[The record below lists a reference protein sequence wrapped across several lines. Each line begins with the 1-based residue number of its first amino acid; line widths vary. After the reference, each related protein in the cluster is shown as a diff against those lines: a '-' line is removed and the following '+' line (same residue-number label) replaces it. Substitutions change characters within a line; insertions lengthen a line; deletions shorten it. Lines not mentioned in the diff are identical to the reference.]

1 MSLEV
6 PAAPEAVRSQASLA
20 DPAKYDSYL
29 AEEVFFHDADEDA
42 YSARP
47 RRPRDLIQPVVV
59 RQWLVNGKLYRE
71 KFERGQSRFE
81 LFFDLVF
88 VAFGHSLSDAASEA
102 ANGASFLQFVL
113 TFYPAWALWSEFRT
127 FMNQSGTDDMT
138 VRINVLLLMAIL
150 VGYSANASA
159 IHFGAAL
166 EAEPSTE
173 SHVAASALMQR
184 ADHSSS
190 GQDHALVAAV
200 AFFIVGRG
208 VRLPLQLIYA
218 FKLPRFAAT
227 FISQSILHFVIIA
240 LCLPLLWVTN
250 IRTIIVLAV
259 LSMAIDLV
267 GRFIPTLLVF
277 AQRDLIVAKLRRRP
291 DLLEKVK
298 AKTKDEFDIER
309 PYFSSRYIPAIN
321 IEHHIER
328 TVSFVIIVFG
338 ELVISVV
345 YHATAASVGISE
357 VYGRAVLGL
366 IIAFN
371 LAWIYFDVEA
381 TGTYTH
387 ALRRHWFSSIAWNQL
402 HWPLSGSLILAS
414 AALSRLVLLEHEVGK
429 GHRWYFGGG
438 LGCAMITLAFIG
450 ALHRNLEPAGLT
462 RLSRRTMFAIRI
474 LVGIVLCL
482 MPLVQPTHL
491 SATAFLGV
499 ATGLTTFCVAEEVYG
514 KLYVAAAN
522 ELSASSESTVVEEE
536 QVEAQDVEIAV
547 EVVEMPAPAEEGEKE
562 IKTAADC
569 HVRTWQEWVQMQR
582 AQKAQREQAARGSAR
597 GSGWLAVRD
606 RRLRQWQQLQRERQ
620 AVNPL
625 AGACGGA

>member
-6 PAAPEAVRSQASLA
+6 PAVSEALRSQASLA

-29 AEEVFFHDADEDA
+29 AEEVLFHDADEDA

-47 RRPRDLIQPVVV
+47 RRPRDLIHPLVV

-71 KFERGQSRFE
+71 KFERAQSRFE

-88 VAFGHSLSDAASEA
+88 VAFGHLLSDAASEA

-127 FMNQSGTDDMT
+127 FMNQSGTDDIT

-159 IHFGAAL
+159 IHFGAPVEG
-166 EAEPSTE
+166 EAVSEP
-173 SHVAASALMQR
+173 HVVATTLARRAGHASGGR
-184 ADHSSS
+184 
-190 GQDHALVAAV
+190 DHALVAAV

-218 FKLPRFAAT
+218 FKLPQFAAT

-240 LCLPLLWVTN
+240 LCFPLLWVTN
-250 IRTIIVLAV
+250 VRTIIILAAF
-259 LSMAIDLV
+259 SMAMDLV

-291 DLLEKVK
+291 DLLEKFK
-298 AKTKDEFDIER
+298 EKSKDEFDIAR

-345 YHATAASVGISE
+345 YHATTASVGLSE

-371 LAWIYFDVEA
+371 FAWIYFDVEA
-381 TGTYTH
+381 TGTFTH

-450 ALHRNLEPAGLT
+450 ALHRNLEPDGLT
-462 RLSRRTMFAIRI
+462 RLRRRTMFAIRI
-474 LVGIVLCL
+474 IVGIVLCL
-482 MPLVQPTHL
+482 MPVVPSANL

-499 ATGLTTFCVAEEVYG
+499 ATGLTTFCVVAEVYG
-514 KLYVAAAN
+514 KLYVSEAN
-522 ELSASSESTVVEEE
+522 ELSASTTVVEEE
-536 QVEAQDVEIAV
+536 QGQEQDVEVAV
-547 EVVEMPAPAEEGEKE
+547 DVVEMPAQAEEGEKE
-562 IKTAADC
+562 GKDVKDAGDC
-569 HVRTWQEWVQMQR
+569 PVRTWQEWVQMQR
-582 AQKAQREQAARGSAR
+582 AQRAQREQAARGV
-597 GSGWLAVRD
+597 GGWATVRD
-606 RRLRQWQQLQRERQ
+606 RRLRQWRQLQHERQ